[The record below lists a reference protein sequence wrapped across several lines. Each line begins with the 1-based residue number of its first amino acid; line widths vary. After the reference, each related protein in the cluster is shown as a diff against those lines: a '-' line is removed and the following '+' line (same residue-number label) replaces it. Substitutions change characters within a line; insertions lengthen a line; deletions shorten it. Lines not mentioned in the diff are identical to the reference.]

1 MDVAVA
7 DAPANQSEYG
17 DMNPWVIAI
26 LVAIATFMEVLD
38 TTIANVALRYIS
50 GGLAVSSDEASW
62 VVTTYL
68 VANSVVLAATGWIAE
83 MFGRKNFFLV
93 CIALFTISSLLCG
106 FAWSL
111 QALLL
116 FRVMVVGPTLGGWL
130 SDNLSWHWCF
140 LINMP
145 VGIICSIAIYFVLP
159 SSPEKKRA
167 RQKLWAKGPDFDL
180 VGFILVATFL
190 GALEVVL
197 DRGQIDDWFGS
208 NFIVTFAAMSVV
220 ALLLFIPWELSRA
233 RPLIDLHMLTSRQF
247 GTCFL
252 VMLGTGA
259 LLIAT
264 TQALPQLLQDQYGYT
279 ATWAGLAISPGG
291 AVTMGMMLIVGRL
304 GDVQPRYLIAAGSII
319 AGFAMIDLLR
329 MTPDADFWFFCV
341 VADLSGR
348 WLAADLHSDN
358 DRLIR
363 GLAILENRP
372 SLRADQSG
380 AQLRR
385 RHGRVAEPNRA
396 GATRTIS
403 SGTVVRECRI
413 VESFLLR

>member
-50 GGLAVSSDEASW
+50 GGLAVTSDEASW

-68 VANSVVLAATGWIAE
+68 VANSVVLAASGWIAE

-111 QALLL
+111 PALLL
-116 FRVMVVGPTLGGWL
+116 FRVMQGLAGGGMTPVAQSILAAAFPPAKRNQGFALYGVAVVVAPVVGPTLGGWL

-167 RQKLWAKGPDFDL
+167 RQELWAKGPDFDL
-180 VGFILVATFL
+180 VGILVAIFL
-190 GALEVVL
+190 GSLEVVL

-208 NFIVTFAAMSVV
+208 NFIVTFAAMSAV

-264 TQALPQLLQDQYGYT
+264 TQALPQFCRINT
-279 ATWAGLAISPGG
+279 ATRRPGQ
-291 AVTMGMMLIVGRL
+291 AWRF
-304 GDVQPRYLIAAGSII
+304 RRAA
-319 AGFAMIDLLR
+319 
-329 MTPDADFWFFCV
+329 
-341 VADLSGR
+341 
-348 WLAADLHSDN
+348 
-358 DRLIR
+358 
-363 GLAILENRP
+363 
-372 SLRADQSG
+372 QSQWG
-380 AQLRR
+380 
-385 RHGRVAEPNRA
+385 
-396 GATRTIS
+396 
-403 SGTVVRECRI
+403 
-413 VESFLLR
+413 